1 LPRARDLEWSLQNH
15 VPEVSPMTTSYV
27 HATYR
32 DQRTAV
38 QAAEALLEAKFPAR
52 DISALLCDADSEQAG
67 VELKIRHKTQVP
79 IGALIGG
86 IGGLVL
92 GAVIA
97 WLAQVHPDP
106 QLFAVRGAVIGA
118 AIGTLAGALGGL
130 GRWRDTIL
138 FPEGAFKNGCVVVG
152 VNTHETRV
160 NEARRVLDAAGGGD
174 VEVSTKRAALND
186 VRARATATEA
196 L

>member
-1 LPRARDLEWSLQNH
+1 
-15 VPEVSPMTTSYV
+15 MTTSYV

-52 DISALLCDADSEQAG
+52 DISALLCESDSEQAG
-67 VELKIRHKTQVP
+67 VELKIRHKTRVP

-86 IGGLVL
+86 IAGLVL
-92 GAVIA
+92 GAVVG

-106 QLFAVRGAVIGA
+106 QFFAVRSAVIGV

-130 GRWRDTIL
+130 GRWRDTIV

-152 VNTHETRV
+152 VNTHEARVSDATRV
-160 NEARRVLDAAGGGD
+160 LRAAGAGD
-174 VEVSTKRAALND
+174 VDVSTKRAALND

>member
-1 LPRARDLEWSLQNH
+1 
-15 VPEVSPMTTSYV
+15 MTISFV

-32 DQRTAV
+32 EHHAASA
-38 QAAEALLEAKFPAR
+38 AAEALLDANFPAR
-52 DISALLCDADSEQAG
+52 DISALICDASEYRG
-67 VELKIRHKTQVP
+67 IELKIKHKTQSP

-86 IGGLVL
+86 VL
-92 GAVIA
+92 GVLVGALAAWIAAVP
-97 WLAQVHPDP
+97 PDP
-106 QLFAVRGAVIGA
+106 GMFALRGAVIGA

-138 FPEGAFKNGCVVVG
+138 FPPDAFANGCVVVG
-152 VNTHETRV
+152 VNTHEERIA
-160 NEARRVLDAAGGGD
+160 EARRALSASGGAD
-174 VEVSTKRAALND
+174 VTISSKHEALAD

>member
-1 LPRARDLEWSLQNH
+1 
-15 VPEVSPMTTSYV
+15 MTTSYV

-32 DQRTAV
+32 DQQAAV
-38 QAAEALLEAKFPAR
+38 AAAEALLEAKFPAR
-52 DISALLCDADSEQAG
+52 DISALICDAASEDVG
-67 VELKIRHKTQVP
+67 LELKIRHKTRVP

-86 IGGLVL
+86 VL
-92 GAVIA
+92 GVALGAIIA
-97 WLAQVHPDP
+97 WAAQVQPDP
-106 QLFAVRGAVIGA
+106 GVFALRGAVIGA

-138 FPEGAFKNGCVVVG
+138 FPPEAFKNGCVVVG
-152 VNTHETRV
+152 VNTHDERV
-160 NEARRVLDAAGGGD
+160 AEARRVLTSINNAD
-174 VEVSTKRAALND
+174 VEVSSKRSALAD

>member
-1 LPRARDLEWSLQNH
+1 
-15 VPEVSPMTTSYV
+15 MTTNYV
-27 HATYR
+27 HAMYR
-32 DQRTAV
+32 DQKAAV
-38 QAAEALLEAKFPAR
+38 AAAEALVDAKFPAR
-52 DISALLCDADSEQAG
+52 DISALICDAASDQAG

-86 IGGLVL
+86 VL
-92 GAVIA
+92 GVLLGALIA
-97 WLAQVHPDP
+97 WGAQVGPDP
-106 QLFAVRGAVIGA
+106 GVFALRGAVIGA

-138 FPEGAFKNGCVVVG
+138 FPPEAFKNGCVVVG
-152 VNTHETRV
+152 VNTHDQRV
-160 NEARRVLDAAGGGD
+160 SEAQRVLASAGRAD
-174 VEVSTKRAALND
+174 VQVSSKREALAD

>member
-1 LPRARDLEWSLQNH
+1 
-15 VPEVSPMTTSYV
+15 MTTNYV
-27 HATYR
+27 HASYR

-38 QAAEALLEAKFPAR
+38 EAAEALLEAKFPAR
-52 DISALLCDADSEQAG
+52 DISALLCDAGSEQAG
-67 VELKIRHKTQVP
+67 VELKIKHKTRVP
-79 IGALIGG
+79 MGALFGG
-86 IGGLVL
+86 VIGLVL

-97 WLAQVHPDP
+97 WLADVPPDP

-130 GRWRDTIL
+130 GRWRDTIV
-138 FPEGAFKNGCVVVG
+138 FPDGAFNNGCVIVG
-152 VNTHETRV
+152 VNTHDERVSDATRV
-160 NEARRVLDAAGGGD
+160 LSAAGGGD
-174 VEVSTKRAALND
+174 IEVSSKRAALKD

>member
-1 LPRARDLEWSLQNH
+1 MVIALVHDLE
-15 VPEVSPMTTSYV
+15 VTMTTSYV

-32 DQRTAV
+32 EQQTAV
-38 QAAEALLEAKFPAR
+38 AAAEALLEAKFPAT
-52 DISALLCDADSEQAG
+52 DISALICDESSEEVG
-67 VELKIRHKTQVP
+67 VELRIRHKTRVP

-86 IGGLVL
+86 VL
-92 GAVIA
+92 GVMLGAMIA
-97 WLAQVHPDP
+97 GVAQVPPDP
-106 QLFAVRGAVIGA
+106 GVFALRGAVIGA

-138 FPEGAFKNGCVVVG
+138 FPPEAFKNGCVVVG
-152 VNTHETRV
+152 VDTHDERV
-160 NEARRVLDAAGGGD
+160 AEARRVLASINNAD
-174 VEVSTKRAALND
+174 VQVSSKRSALAD